1 MKRGSC
7 EFGCCTPEVAALKDG
22 GWVSTEKGYVLDP
35 RRRKHVDRVI
45 ADAMARADRMHADL
59 PACRL
64 CGQRALRLDAAGL
77 CSKTTDTHKAAR
89 GGLTFQTTGR
99 RR

>member
-1 MKRGSC
+1 MTAGAC
-7 EFGCCTPEVAALKDG
+7 EYGCCSAEVAALKDG

-45 ADAMARADRMHADL
+45 AEAMARADRMQADL
-59 PACRL
+59 PRCRL
-64 CGQRALRLDAAGL
+64 CGHRALRLDAFGL
-77 CSKTTDTHKAAR
+77 CSKISESHKAAR
-89 GGLTFQTTGR
+89 GGITFQPAGR